1 MNYNTLFFRAPRLLL
16 CGFCLMGAAACTTST
31 PRLDANMGVAVR
43 EARAMQTLNPQASE
57 QNRDP
62 VLGIDGKAAT
72 ETQQRYVDSFK
83 APPQTFNVI
92 NIGGSITGN

>member
-1 MNYNTLFFRAPRLLL
+1 MKHDTLSPRFFRLLMV
-16 CGFCLMGAAACTTST
+16 GAVAMGAAACATST

-43 EARAMQTLNPQASE
+43 EARAVQTLNPLASE

-72 ETQQRYVDSFK
+72 EAQRRYVDSFK
-83 APPQTFNVI
+83 TPPETFNVI
-92 NIGGSITGN
+92 NIGGSISGD

>member
-1 MNYNTLFFRAPRLLL
+1 MNHDTLSPRLVRWLL
-16 CGFCLMGAAACTTST
+16 CGVVALGAAACTTST

-43 EARAMQTLNPQASE
+43 EARAVQTLNPQASE

-72 ETQQRYVDSFK
+72 ETQRRYVDSFK
-83 APPQTFNVI
+83 APPETFNVI
-92 NIGGSITGN
+92 NIGGSISGD